1 MCTVLNSIVI
11 LDLRQGKRIEVYFP
25 NVFCATLSVFS
36 SARNYA
42 HRVFSKW
49 VDSLF
54 IIFRHKITKI
64 RSDEQEKTNKMHF
77 TTCSGYVE
85 TSSDYNIRGRNEDY
99 CSFLCCWMYSS
110 RFLPSIRSK
119 HERAVLGAVN
129 PTMSQSEI
137 EDISPIRIS
146 LFSSSTLYAVMY
158 SCILL

>member
-1 MCTVLNSIVI
+1 MYFVLPLVFFLVLEIMP
-11 LDLRQGKRIEVYFP
+11 IEFY
-25 NVFCATLSVFS
+25 
-36 SARNYA
+36 
-42 HRVFSKW
+42 SKW
-49 VDSLF
+49 VVSLF

-85 TSSDYNIRGRNEDY
+85 TSSDYSIRGRNEDY